1 MTSNGGFFL
10 IYILNENK
18 TLWVVLHHFL
28 FHSRVN
34 LAFLPLNLPC
44 WVFCFWFKSRLEV
57 TPVCEGTRYHL
68 KRSPRLFKTRP
79 TLSNHQTAAPMWRE
93 FQHSGQ
99 FSIVTA
105 QHTRVTEPF
114 TGSPVYQK
122 QSSTNEKFLRG
133 LSSCKPDCSCMEN
146 MNQSL
151 WSHSSVPN
159 WWNATRRRGNCVIFR
174 FNNEISNI
182 LISCWTEVCISCYG
196 FVWSVFDAFPSENV
210 PQGWSDDCWNLCSTQ
225 PVRSGIYFAALLFLT
240 NRNQV
245 KKDRSEFKKRICEPV
260 IHDSACQIT
269 DKSAATR
276 MSHMPPRVLVH
287 EAPRPPGGKRRQV
300 THPDRAKAHPN
311 SRSVEVRAL
320 SEGRWIPRRQL

>member
-1 MTSNGGFFL
+1 MTSNGGFFY

-122 QSSTNEKFLRG
+122 QSSTNEKFWGDWAAANRTAAAW
-133 LSSCKPDCSCMEN
+133 KIWI
-146 MNQSL
+146 SL
-151 WSHSSVPN
+151 CDHTLASQTGETPPEEEGIVSFLGS
-159 WWNATRRRGNCVIFR
+159 TMRFR
-174 FNNEISNI
+174 TF
-182 LISCWTEVCISCYG
+182 
-196 FVWSVFDAFPSENV
+196 
-210 PQGWSDDCWNLCSTQ
+210 
-225 PVRSGIYFAALLFLT
+225 
-240 NRNQV
+240 
-245 KKDRSEFKKRICEPV
+245 
-260 IHDSACQIT
+260 
-269 DKSAATR
+269 
-276 MSHMPPRVLVH
+276 
-287 EAPRPPGGKRRQV
+287 
-300 THPDRAKAHPN
+300 
-311 SRSVEVRAL
+311 
-320 SEGRWIPRRQL
+320 